1 MKVSSSVDLF
11 IFGSLCL
18 SSIVHL
24 FFRKKE
30 KNIPKKTWHRMT
42 KTVFSIILWNIN
54 NKLTKIY
61 SIRKNVLLEQKHTD
75 ILWNME
81 KRKKNR
87 ILFIISGV

>member
-1 MKVSSSVDLF
+1 MKVSSSVDRF

-24 FFRKKE
+24 FFEEE
-30 KNIPKKTWHRMT
+30 KNVPKKTWHQMT

-75 ILWNME
+75 IFYGIW
-81 KRKKNR
+81 KREKKNR

>member
-1 MKVSSSVDLF
+1 
-11 IFGSLCL
+11 
-18 SSIVHL
+18 
-24 FFRKKE
+24 
-30 KNIPKKTWHRMT
+30 MT